1 MRIKVLLAIGFI
13 FTGCFIA
20 IAQNPKVH
28 SHNDYKQ
35 PLPFYGAFA
44 AGVHSL
50 EVDIFLVDNT
60 LMVAH
65 EVNEVTPLATLER
78 LYLQPLVEM
87 EERGQLANRTLQVL
101 IDIKTDAVP
110 TLNALVESLQEYPVI
125 TDHENITLV
134 VSGNRPPLAKYVDY
148 PKYIFFDYQN
158 TAPVQDAG
166 ILDKIAMV
174 SLSFRQFSEWNGK
187 GRLTA
192 EDYSK
197 VSGVIAKAHEL
208 NKPFRF
214 WATPDSKTAWK
225 AFTDLG
231 VDLINTDMPY
241 ECVSYVSTLSNRVV
255 ENTVFSEVYRP
266 TYATDASNT
275 PPKNVILLIG
285 DGNGLTQ
292 ISSATLAN
300 GGALTLTQ
308 LKSIGFLT
316 TQSADDFTTDSA
328 AAGTAIATGQRTN
341 NRAIGTDKEGNPIP
355 NLTEI
360 LSKKGFSTGVISTD
374 GITGATPS
382 SFYAHRTDRGME
394 EGIAQDLLESKLQMF
409 IAHKSSDVRALDKAG
424 FHMEQDLDA
433 LANSSYTKVGAWLD
447 YSEDT
452 PLPVHVEK
460 LATSTKNGIAFLQQQ
475 NAPFFLMAEG
485 AKIDSYG
492 HVNNIEGVIAESISF
507 DKAITEALKFA
518 DTNKNTLVIITADHE
533 TGGLTIPQGNM
544 DRHEVEADF
553 TTHDHTATMVPIFA
567 YGPMSQEFQ
576 GVYPNNEVFHK
587 ILKVLV
593 Q

>member
-13 FTGCFIA
+13 FIGCFTV

-35 PLPFYGAFA
+35 PLPFYRAFA
-44 AGVHSL
+44 ADVQSL
-50 EVDIFLVDNT
+50 EVDVFLVEGV

-65 EVNEVTPLATLER
+65 ELGEVTANATLER
-78 LYLQPLVEM
+78 LYLQPLKEM
-87 EERGQLANRTLQVL
+87 VERGMLADRTLQVL

-110 TLNALVESLQEYPVI
+110 TLNALMNSLRNYPMI
-125 TDHENITLV
+125 TDHEHITLV
-134 VSGNRPPLAKYVDY
+134 VSGNRPPLATYVDY
-148 PKYIFFDYQN
+148 PEFILFDYQS
-158 TAPVQDAG
+158 TVPVTNAAVME
-166 ILDKIAMV
+166 KIAMV

-192 EDYSK
+192 ADLNK
-197 VSGVIAKAHEL
+197 VSGVIAKAHAM

-231 VDLINTDMPY
+231 VDVINTDMPY
-241 ECVSYVSTLSNRVV
+241 ECVSYVRTLNNRVAR
-255 ENTVFSEVYRP
+255 NTVFSEVYTP
-266 TYATDASNT
+266 SYSTDAIDKA
-275 PPKNVILLIG
+275 PKNVILLIG

-308 LKSIGFLT
+308 LKQIGFLT
-316 TQSADDFTTDSA
+316 TRSADDFTTDSA
-328 AAGTAIATGQRTN
+328 AAGTAIATGQKTN
-341 NRAIGTDKEGNPIP
+341 NRAIGTDKDGNPIP

-360 LSKKGFSTGVISTD
+360 LVDKGFATGVISTD

-382 SFYAHRTDRGME
+382 SFYGHRTDRDME
-394 EGIAQDLLESKLQMF
+394 EGLAEDLKESKLHLF
-409 IAHKSSDVRALDKAG
+409 IAQRSNEVKAIETSGFQMINTIEALGGSTYD
-424 FHMEQDLDA
+424 
-433 LANSSYTKVGAWLD
+433 KVGAWMD
-447 YSEDT
+447 YSANS
-452 PLPVHVEK
+452 PLPQHVEK
-460 LATSTKNGIAFLQQQ
+460 LATATKNGIAFLQHK
-475 NAPFFLMAEG
+475 NTPFFLLAEG

-492 HVNNIEGVIAESISF
+492 HVNDIGGVIAESISF
-507 DKAITEALKFA
+507 DKAITEAIKFA
-518 DTNKNTLVIITADHE
+518 DKDKNTLVIITADHE

-567 YGPMSQEFQ
+567 YGPMSHEFQ
-576 GVYPNNEVFHK
+576 GVYANNEVFHK
-587 ILKVLV
+587 ILKVLGL
-593 Q
+593 